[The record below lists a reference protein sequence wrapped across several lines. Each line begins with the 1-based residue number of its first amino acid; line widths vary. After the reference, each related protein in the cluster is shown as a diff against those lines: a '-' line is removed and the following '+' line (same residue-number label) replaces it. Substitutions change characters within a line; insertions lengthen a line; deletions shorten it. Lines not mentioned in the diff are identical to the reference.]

1 MSKTPPTTVE
11 VNARELNWQDL
22 DSVPVRICD
31 VFVAQA
37 GPEGHLLNCGIA
49 TPPLNL
55 KGTIDPRNVRVQTVA
70 RIFLTGR
77 KAEDLIKLLRQNVE
91 SRSQL
96 FSPQPE

>member
-1 MSKTPPTTVE
+1 MSKTPPTAVE
-11 VNARELNWQDL
+11 INARELNWQDL

-37 GPEGHLLNCGIA
+37 GPDGHVLNCGMA
-49 TPPLNL
+49 TPPLNVR
-55 KGTIDPRNVRVQTVA
+55 GEIGPQDVRVQTVA

-77 KAEDLIKLLRQNVE
+77 KVQDLIKLLQENVK

-96 FSPQPE
+96 YSPRSE